1 VCRDPVRSAEAE
13 ESFKD
18 SKRTKFRRSSSFTH
32 RPIVVRRRRKA
43 RKTLWRV

>member
-1 VCRDPVRSAEAE
+1 VCRDPTRSAEAE

-18 SKRTKFRRSSSFTH
+18 SKRTKLRRSSAFSH
-32 RPIVVRRRRKA
+32 RPIAVRRSRKA